1 MRHNEFALNY
11 RFNDISSKIVYNR
24 AIPNEGV
31 MNMNLKEAFRFQNK
45 LEALLTETENILNDE
60 DCVTLTK
67 RTYLYKKANPDAEN
81 ETVTVIPDTE
91 YFRQLN
97 EMIAFAVYLLD
108 EREKLSAAINDAK
121 RSLPLDLDGEVS
133 LNGYRQKLA
142 DTFRR
147 MARIKSRE
155 VTETNGG
162 VGYRFNNEG
171 NQISYKCDVERV
183 TTINFNRNTV
193 RKYAAQ
199 LSEKADGTSLEIDK
213 CMINYAV
220 NYAPSFD
227 VNDSF
232 DEVFEKFN
240 AK

>member
-1 MRHNEFALNY
+1 
-11 RFNDISSKIVYNR
+11 
-24 AIPNEGV
+24 
-31 MNMNLKEAFRFQNK
+31 MNLKEAFRFQNK
-45 LEALLTETENILNDE
+45 LESLIMNTESILDDE

-81 ETVTVIPDTE
+81 ETVTIIPDTE
-91 YFRQLN
+91 YYRQLN
-97 EMIAFAVYLLD
+97 EMIEFAVYLLD
-108 EREKLSAAINDAK
+108 QREKLSEAINKAK
-121 RSLPLDLDGEVS
+121 RGLPLDLDGEVS
-133 LNGYRQKLA
+133 LNRYRQRLSES
-142 DTFRR
+142 FRR

-171 NQISYKCDVERV
+171 NQVAYKCDVKRV

-199 LSEKADGTSLEIDK
+199 LSEKADIASAEIDR
-213 CMINYAV
+213 CMINYEV
-220 NYAPSFD
+220 DYQPEFD

-232 DEVFEKFN
+232 DEVFEKFT
-240 AK
+240 AM

>member
-1 MRHNEFALNY
+1 
-11 RFNDISSKIVYNR
+11 
-24 AIPNEGV
+24 
-31 MNMNLKEAFRFQNK
+31 MNLKEAFRFQNK
-45 LEALLTETENILNDE
+45 LESLIMNTENILDDE

-81 ETVTVIPDTE
+81 ETVTIIPDTE
-91 YFRQLN
+91 YYRQLN
-97 EMIAFAVYLLD
+97 EMIEFAVYLLD
-108 EREKLSAAINDAK
+108 QREKLSEAINKAK
-121 RSLPLDLDGEVS
+121 RGLPLDLDGEVS
-133 LNGYRQKLA
+133 LNRYRQRLSES
-142 DTFRR
+142 FRR

-171 NQISYKCDVERV
+171 NQVAYKCDVKRV

-199 LSEKADGTSLEIDK
+199 LSEKADIASAEIDR
-213 CMINYAV
+213 CMINYEV
-220 NYAPSFD
+220 DYQPEFD

-232 DEVFEKFN
+232 DEVFEKFT
-240 AK
+240 AM